1 MNKIAIKDNWR
12 DKAHL
17 ELLNNATDSLAELG
31 VLSEPEVE
39 SIKYAIKEQ
48 DDGEIHTSSE

>member
-31 VLSEPEVE
+31 VLSGPEVE
-39 SIKYAIKEQ
+39 SIKSAIKEQ
-48 DDGEIHTSSE
+48 DDGEIHTS